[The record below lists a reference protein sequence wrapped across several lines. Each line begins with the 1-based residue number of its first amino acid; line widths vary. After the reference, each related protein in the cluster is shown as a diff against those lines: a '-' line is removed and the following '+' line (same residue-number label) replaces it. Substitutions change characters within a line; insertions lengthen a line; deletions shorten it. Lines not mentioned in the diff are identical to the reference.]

1 MANITINEV
10 RRRLQ
15 AFAKEHEN
23 DSDEKQHAQQFWR
36 DFYACF
42 GLSKSSASMFEARV
56 AKINGKRGYMD
67 SFIPSLLL
75 VEQKSL
81 NRDLNA
87 AYEQAL
93 EYALAINDEEEKP
106 RYIVT

>member
-1 MANITINEV
+1 MPDITINEV

-15 AFAKEHEN
+15 LFAKEHAT

-36 DFYACF
+36 DFYMCF

-56 AKINGKRGYMD
+56 LKVGGARGYID
-67 SFIPSLLL
+67 SFIPGVLL

-81 NRDLNA
+81 LRMLQVKVFHIQDKKAQL
-87 AYEQAL
+87 
-93 EYALAINDEEEKP
+93 
-106 RYIVT
+106 RS

>member
-42 GLSKSSASMFEARV
+42 GLTGHR
-56 AKINGKRGYMD
+56 
-67 SFIPSLLL
+67 
-75 VEQKSL
+75 
-81 NRDLNA
+81 
-87 AYEQAL
+87 QAQTTM
-93 EYALAINDEEEKP
+93 
-106 RYIVT
+106 RYINVTSDMKRAAVELV